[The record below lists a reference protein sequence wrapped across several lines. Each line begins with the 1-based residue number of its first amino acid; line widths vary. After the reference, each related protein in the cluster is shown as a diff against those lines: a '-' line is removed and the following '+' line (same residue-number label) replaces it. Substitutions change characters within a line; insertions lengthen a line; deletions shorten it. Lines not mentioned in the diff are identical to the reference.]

1 MVMSVNKVI
10 LLGNVGR
17 DAEIRELPNGGR
29 VANFSIAT
37 EERWRDKQTG
47 EQRERT
53 EWHRIVV
60 FNPMLID
67 IVEDRV
73 FKGTRV
79 YIEGQLQ
86 TRRWQDPSGY
96 DRFTTEIALQRFG
109 SRIIVLNDRRYDEKH
124 GNDAA
129 ATRGRGV
136 YSAHAT
142 AEPTHD
148 DNYDEEVP
156 F

>member
-17 DAEIRELPNGGR
+17 DPEIRELPNGGR

-60 FNPMLID
+60 FNPMLIN
-67 IVEDRV
+67 IVDDRV

-109 SRIIVLNDRRYDEKH
+109 SRIIVLNDRRHNEGH

-129 ATRGRGV
+129 DTRTHGAYSGR
-136 YSAHAT
+136 AT
-142 AEPTHD
+142 AEHAHED
-148 DNYDEEVP
+148 EFDEEVP

>member
-17 DAEIRELPNGGR
+17 DPEIRDLPNGGR
-29 VANFSIAT
+29 VANFSVAT

-60 FNPMLID
+60 FSPMLID
-67 IVEDRV
+67 IVVDRV

-109 SRIIVLNDRRYDEKH
+109 SRIIVLTDHRYDDGH
-124 GNDAA
+124 DDSGTA
-129 ATRGRGV
+129 RGSGS
-136 YSAHAT
+136 YSARTHADH
-142 AEPTHD
+142 PRGSGYD
-148 DNYDEEVP
+148 DEVP

>member
-17 DAEIRELPNGGR
+17 DPEIRELPNGGR

-67 IVEDRV
+67 IVDDRV

-109 SRIIVLNDRRYDEKH
+109 SRIIVLNDRRYDDSH
-124 GNDAA
+124 DDSAA
-129 ATRGRGV
+129 ARGRGT
-136 YSAHAT
+136 YPSRT
-142 AEPTHD
+142 QAEHSHD
-148 DNYDEEVP
+148 ADYEEEVP

>member
-17 DAEIRELPNGGR
+17 DPEIRELPNGGR

-67 IVEDRV
+67 IVDDRV

-109 SRIIVLNDRRYDEKH
+109 SRIIVLNDRRYDEGH
-124 GNDAA
+124 DDAG
-129 ATRGRGV
+129 TGRGRGTYPARV
-136 YSAHAT
+136 QADHSQDA
-142 AEPTHD
+142 D
-148 DNYDEEVP
+148 YDEEVP

>member
-17 DAEIRELPNGGR
+17 DPEIRELPNGGR
-29 VANFSIAT
+29 VANFSVAT

-67 IVEDRV
+67 IVDDRV

-109 SRIIVLNDRRYDEKH
+109 SRIIVLNDRRYDDGH
-124 GNDAA
+124 DDSGAG
-129 ATRGRGV
+129 RGRGR
-136 YSAHAT
+136 YPPRAQADHSQDT
-142 AEPTHD
+142 D
-148 DNYDEEVP
+148 YDEEGP

>member
-17 DAEIRELPNGGR
+17 DPELRDLPNGGR
-29 VANFSIAT
+29 VANFSVAT

-67 IVEDRV
+67 IVVDRV

-96 DRFTTEIALQRFG
+96 ERFTTEIALQRFG
-109 SRIIVLNDRRYDEKH
+109 SRIIVLTDQRYGDEH
-124 GNDAA
+124 ADGGAA
-129 ATRGRGV
+129 RGR
-136 YSAHAT
+136 SAY
-142 AEPTHD
+142 PPRTHVSD
-148 DNYDEEVP
+148 PHDPEFEGEVP

>member
-17 DAEIRELPNGGR
+17 DPEIRELPNGGR

-67 IVEDRV
+67 IVDDRV

-79 YIEGQLQ
+79 YLEGQLQ

-109 SRIIVLNDRRYDEKH
+109 SRIIVLNDRRYDESRDDS
-124 GNDAA
+124 GA
-129 ATRGRGV
+129 GRSRETYPSRV
-136 YSAHAT
+136 QADHSQDT
-142 AEPTHD
+142 D
-148 DNYDEEVP
+148 YDEEVP

>member
-17 DAEIRELPNGGR
+17 DPEIRELPNGGR

-67 IVEDRV
+67 IVDDRV

-79 YIEGQLQ
+79 YLEGQLQ

-109 SRIIVLNDRRYDEKH
+109 SRIIVLNERRYDDGH
-124 GNDAA
+124 GEDVP
-129 ATRGRGV
+129 RGRGS
-136 YSAHAT
+136 SAPGRIGTEHT
-142 AEPTHD
+142 PHD
-148 DNYDEEVP
+148 YDDEVP